1 MKNLDITDKEIVWNN
16 DTYAII
22 IADDLNYD
30 ILEKKTS
37 VSDKDDPNKNIKIGD
52 VKTTWRSIPC
62 YSSTLIYVVK
72 NLISKLA
79 KKDLKDNSLE
89 NVLNNVEKLY
99 SDIYSKFNV
108 KESIEYTTL
117 KAEYIELL
125 RKVKPNKE

>member
-1 MKNLDITDKEIVWNN
+1 MKNLDISDKEIVWNN

-37 VSDKDDPNKNIKIGD
+37 TSDKDDPNKNIKIGD
-52 VKTTWRSIPC
+52 IKTIWRSIPC
-62 YSSTLIYVVK
+62 YSSNLTYVVK

-89 NVLNNVEKLY
+89 DVLNNVEKLY